1 LARLDPAIHV
11 PDTASARVKIGV
23 DHRVKPGDDDEE
35 AEAMDFDLTEEQRL
49 LRDSVERLLAD
60 HYGFDK
66 RRSYLAEPEGW
77 SRGLWAQYAELG
89 LLGLPFPEDY
99 AGFGGGPIEVML
111 VMEAFG
117 RVLALEPYLA
127 TVVLCGTALRLAGN
141 EEQKSAILPQI
152 AEGGMILAFAHGERQ
167 ARYDLSD
174 VLTTAKPKGRGWVLD
189 GAKSVA
195 LHGDSAQRLVVSART
210 TGERDDPDGITL
222 FIIDAAAN
230 GVARRG
236 YPMRDGTRA
245 AEISFGGVEVGEED
259 VLGEVGAGFPVIERV
274 VEAGIAATA
283 AEAVG
288 AMEAMQA
295 MTLEYLKTRTQF
307 GRPIGQNQAL
317 QHRATEM
324 LMELERGRSM
334 AMLAAMMVE
343 EPDAAERA
351 HNIAMAKVGV
361 GQASKF
367 VSQNAIQLHGGI
379 GMTEEYAVGHY
390 FRRCMV
396 IEHTFG
402 DTAHHLSRLADQ
414 VR

>member
-1 LARLDPAIHV
+1 
-11 PDTASARVKIGV
+11 
-23 DHRVKPGDDDEE
+23 
-35 AEAMDFDLTEEQRL
+35 MDFDLTEEQRL

-66 RRSYLAEPEGW
+66 RRSYLAQSEGW

-99 AGFGGGPIEVML
+99 GGFGGGPIEVML

-127 TVVLCGTALRLAGN
+127 TVVLGGTAMRLAGG
-141 EEQKSAILPQI
+141 EEQKASMLPQI
-152 AEGGMILAFAHGERQ
+152 AEGELILAFAHGERQ
-167 ARYDLSD
+167 SRYDLTD
-174 VLTTAKPKGRGWVLD
+174 VLTTAKPKGSGWVLD
-189 GAKSVA
+189 GAKSVV
-195 LHGDSAQRLVVSART
+195 LHGDSAQRLILSARNS
-210 TGERDDPDGITL
+210 GERDDPDGITL
-222 FIIDAAAN
+222 FLVNAASN
-230 GVARRG
+230 GVARRA

-245 AEISFGGVEVGEED
+245 AEISLSGVEVGEED

-288 AMEAMQA
+288 AMETMQA
-295 MTLEYLKTRTQF
+295 MTLEYLKTRQQF
-307 GRPIGQNQAL
+307 GRPIGQNQVL

-343 EPDAAERA
+343 EPDPAERA

-402 DTAHHLSRLADQ
+402 DTAHHLSRLAEQ

>member
-1 LARLDPAIHV
+1 
-11 PDTASARVKIGV
+11 
-23 DHRVKPGDDDEE
+23 
-35 AEAMDFDLTEEQRL
+35 MDFELSEEQRL

-66 RRSYLAEPEGW
+66 RKAYLAEPEGW
-77 SRGLWAQYAELG
+77 SRALWSQYAELG
-89 LLGLPFPEDY
+89 LLGLPFVEEY
-99 AGFGGGPIEVML
+99 GGFGGGPIEVML

-127 TVVLCGTALRLAGN
+127 TVVLGGTALRLAGN
-141 EEQKSAILPQI
+141 EAQKSAILPQI
-152 AEGGMILAFAHGERQ
+152 AEGKLLLAFAHGERQ

-174 VLTTAKPKGRGWVLD
+174 VLTTAKPKGAGWVLD
-189 GAKSVA
+189 GAKSVV
-195 LHGDSAQRLVVSART
+195 LRGDGAQQLVVSART
-210 TGERDDPDGITL
+210 AGERDDPEGITL
-222 FIIDAAAN
+222 FLVDATAN
-230 GVARRG
+230 GVARRS
-236 YPMRDGTRA
+236 YPLRDGTRA
-245 AEISFGGVEVGEED
+245 AEISLTGVEVGHED
-259 VLGEVGAGFPVIERV
+259 LLGEIGAALPIIERV
-274 VEAGIAATA
+274 VEAGIAAIC

-295 MTLEYLKTRTQF
+295 LTLEYLRTRQQF
-307 GRPIGQNQAL
+307 GRPIGDNQVL
-317 QHRATEM
+317 QHRAADM

-334 AMLAAMMVE
+334 AMFAAMMVE

-396 IEHTFG
+396 IEHMFG
-402 DTAHHLSRLADQ
+402 DTAHHLSRLADG